1 LRTTADGV
9 SLAVWVSPGA
19 PRSEVAGVVDGR
31 LRLRLAAPAHEGK
44 ANTELVRLVAETLGV
59 SRREVHLK
67 TGASGRRK
75 LLRIHGVTLE
85 EARRRLRL

>member
-1 LRTTADGV
+1 V
-9 SLAVWVSPGA
+9 SLAVWVMPGA
-19 PRSEVAGVVDGR
+19 PHSEVAGVVDGR

-44 ANTELVRLVAETLGV
+44 ANAELVRLLAKTLGV
-59 SRREVHLK
+59 PRRQIDLA
-67 TGASGRRK
+67 TGLTGRRK

>member
-1 LRTTADGV
+1 V
-9 SLAVWVSPGA
+9 SLAVWVMPGA
-19 PRSEVAGVVDGR
+19 PCSEVAGVVDGR

-44 ANTELVRLVAETLGV
+44 ANAELVRLLAKTLGV
-59 SRREVHLK
+59 PRRQIDLA
-67 TGASGRRK
+67 TGATGRRK

>member
-1 LRTTADGV
+1 M
-9 SLAVWVSPGA
+9 SLAVWVTPGA
-19 PRSEVAGVVDGR
+19 PRSEAAGVADGR

-44 ANTELVRLVAETLGV
+44 ANAELVRLVAETLGV
-59 SRREVHLK
+59 SRRQVGLA
-67 TGASGRRK
+67 TGATGRRK